1 MKLRILLVCIGMIV
15 SALAAS
21 ASDIIALI
29 DGTTIEGRVE
39 EVTATVIKY
48 RKASNPTGPIYSVET
63 AMVRNVLY
71 ENGSV
76 DSFNNQAPVQNTQ
89 AQTTPSVPA
98 QQQTTQPQAA
108 SQQNQFTYDYQSSP
122 MGTLSDRDLLRMAE
136 TDNILLKKAKRCRLI
151 GWIGAG
157 VIFGGVMVLSQVFPK
172 GNCEYASDASNL
184 LMFGGIGLGAA
195 GVWALGWN
203 LAAHHYMKQYRALEY
218 STANIIQQDILQFG
232 ANKLTA
238 GVNVMGSRLTHNQS
252 YGLSLALSF

>member
-1 MKLRILLVCIGMIV
+1 MIV

-39 EVTATVIKY
+39 EVTSTVIKY
-48 RKASNPTGPIYSVET
+48 RKASNPTGPIYSVEI
-63 AMVRNVLY
+63 AVVRNVLY
-71 ENGSV
+71 ENGTV
-76 DSFNNQAPVQNTQ
+76 DSFNNQPPVQNTQ
-89 AQTTPSVPA
+89 AQNTPSVPS

-108 SQQNQFTYDYQSSP
+108 TQQNQFTYDYQSSP

-157 VIFGGVMVLSQVFPK
+157 VIFGGVMALSQVCPFEEYSGGYESNG
-172 GNCEYASDASNL
+172 GNLIPYAAIAVGSA
-184 LMFGGIGLGAA
+184 GL
-195 GVWALGWN
+195 WALGWN
-203 LAAHHYMKQYRALEY
+203 LEARHYMKQYRELEY
-218 STANIIQQDILQFG
+218 SSANIIQQDILQFG

-238 GVNVMGSRLTHNQS
+238 SLNVMGSRLTHNQS
-252 YGLSLALSF
+252 YGIGLALSF

>member
-71 ENGSV
+71 ENGTV
-76 DSFNNQAPVQNTQ
+76 DSFNNQAPIQNTQ
-89 AQTTPSVPA
+89 AQNTPSVPA

-136 TDNILLKKAKRCRLI
+136 TDNILLKKAKRCRLV
-151 GWIGAG
+151 GWIGGA
-157 VIFGGVMVLSQVFPK
+157 VWIV
-172 GNCEYASDASNL
+172 
-184 LMFGGIGLGAA
+184 GGITASALLINDHGSEQTGFMLEAIGGSIAVGGL
-195 GVWALGWN
+195 WALGWN
-203 LAAHHYMKQYRALEY
+203 LRANYLMKKYNNLLY
-218 STANIIQQDILQFG
+218 SANIIQQDILQFG

>member
-1 MKLRILLVCIGMIV
+1 MIV

-48 RKASNPTGPIYSVET
+48 RKASNPTGPLYSVEI
-63 AMVRNVLY
+63 AVVRNVLY
-71 ENGSV
+71 ENGTV

-89 AQTTPSVPA
+89 AQNTPSVPS
-98 QQQTTQPQAA
+98 QQQTLQPQAA
-108 SQQNQFTYDYQSSP
+108 TQQNQFTYDYQSSP

-157 VIFGGVMVLSQVFPK
+157 VIFGGVMALSQACPIDDVYSP
-172 GNCEYASDASNL
+172 SDAGNL
-184 LMFGGIGLGAA
+184 AQYAAIAVGAA
-195 GVWALGWN
+195 GLWALGWN
-203 LAAHHYMKQYRALEY
+203 LKAHFLMKQYRELEY
-218 STANIIQQDILQFG
+218 ASANIIQQDLIQFG
-232 ANKLTA
+232 SNKLTA
-238 GVNVMGSRLTHNQS
+238 SVNVMGSRLTHNQS
-252 YGLSLALSF
+252 YGIGLALSF

>member
-1 MKLRILLVCIGMIV
+1 MIV

-71 ENGSV
+71 KNGTV

-89 AQTTPSVPA
+89 AQNTLSVPI
-98 QQQTTQPQAA
+98 QQQTPQPQAA
-108 SQQNQFTYDYQSSP
+108 TQQNQFTYDYQSSP

-151 GWIGAG
+151 GWIGCA
-157 VIFGGVMVLSQVFPK
+157 VWI
-172 GNCEYASDASNL
+172 A
-184 LMFGGIGLGAA
+184 GGITASQLLITDDSNHSKYMLAAIGGSIAVGGL
-195 GVWALGWN
+195 WTLGWN
-203 LAAHHYMKQYRALEY
+203 LRANYLMKKYNNLFY
-218 STANIIQQDILQFG
+218 SANIIQQDIIQFG
-232 ANKLTA
+232 SNKLTA
-238 GVNVMGSRLTHNQS
+238 SVNVMGSRLTHNQS
-252 YGLSLALSF
+252 YGLGLALSF